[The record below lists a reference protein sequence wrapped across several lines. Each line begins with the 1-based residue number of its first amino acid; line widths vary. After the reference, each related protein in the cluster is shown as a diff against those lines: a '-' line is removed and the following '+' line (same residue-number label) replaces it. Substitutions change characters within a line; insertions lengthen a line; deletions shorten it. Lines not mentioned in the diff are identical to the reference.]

1 VGDDSAKRS
10 VSLGRMDPAAA
21 ARAIET
27 PRGVVVAL
35 RMAPMRLLCG
45 PHGEPI

>member
-1 VGDDSAKRS
+1 VADDSAKRS

-21 ARAIET
+21 RAIET
-27 PRGVVVAL
+27 SRGVVVAL